1 MTLMRERFSSQVP
14 AVCRYSV
21 VVPMHNEE
29 GNVEILASRLRATM
43 DQLGEPYELIFVDD
57 GSTDGT
63 FAALA
68 QMAERSPE
76 VRVVKLKRNFGQ
88 TPALAAGFDNAAGEI
103 IIAMDG
109 DLRSDPADIPLL
121 LDKLDEGYDVANGWR
136 RQRSHEGFLR
146 TFPSRV
152 ANRWLSR
159 LSGVDIQD
167 FGTTFKAY
175 RREVVEHFRLYGEQH
190 RYLPVIAAWQG
201 AKIAEVPVSDSP
213 RKFGKSHYGF
223 GRTLRVPFDLLA
235 LKFLQHYR
243 TAPLRLFGIPGAL
256 SFLAGLAA
264 LGYAFIRPL
273 VSGGSPFAGEGA
285 AVVVAAVLLLAALQL
300 LGMGLLGELM
310 ALSYLGPQRE
320 PSYRVER
327 IVTGAD
333 ELIAQAAARA
343 KAAGSQ

>member
-1 MTLMRERFSSQVP
+1 MRERFSTQLP
-14 AVCRYSV
+14 PFCRYSV

-29 GNVEILASRLRATM
+29 GNAEILASRLRGAM
-43 DQLGEPYELIFVDD
+43 DLLAEPYELIFVDD

-68 QMAERSPE
+68 RIAERTPE

-109 DLRSDPADIPLL
+109 DLRSDPAEIPLL
-121 LDKLDEGYDVANGWR
+121 LEKIDEGFDIANGWR
-136 RQRSHEGFLR
+136 RQRNHEGLLR

-152 ANRWLSR
+152 ANRWLAR
-159 LSGVDIQD
+159 LSGVNIQD

-175 RREVVEHFRLYGEQH
+175 RREIVEHFRLYGEQH

-213 RKFGKSHYGF
+213 RRFGKSHYGF

-256 SFLAGLAA
+256 SLLAGFVTA
-264 LGYAFIRPL
+264 GYALLRPAMQGL
-273 VSGGSPFAGEGA
+273 MVFSGQASTLIL
-285 AVVVAAVLLLAALQL
+285 AAVLALAGVQMI
-300 LGMGLLGELM
+300 GMGLLGEL
-310 ALSYLGPQRE
+310 LTQSYLGPQRE
-320 PSYRVER
+320 PSYRIDR

-333 ELIAQAAARA
+333 ELLAQAAARA
-343 KAAGSQ
+343 KATGA

>member
-1 MTLMRERFSSQVP
+1 MTPMRERFSSDLPV
-14 AVCRYSV
+14 VCRYSV

-29 GNVEILASRLRATM
+29 GNVELLASRLRAAM
-43 DQLGEPYELIFVDD
+43 GQLSEPYELIFVDD
-57 GSTDGT
+57 GSDDGT
-63 FAALA
+63 FPALA
-68 QMAERSPE
+68 QMAERFRE
-76 VRVVKLKRNFGQ
+76 VRIVKLKKNFGQ

-121 LDKLDEGYDVANGWR
+121 LEKLDEGYDVVNGWR

-152 ANRWLSR
+152 ANRWLAR
-159 LSGVDIQD
+159 LSGVNIQD

-213 RKFGKSHYGF
+213 RKFGVSHYGF
-223 GRTLRVPFDLLA
+223 GRTLRVPFDLLT

-243 TAPLRLFGIPGAL
+243 TAPLRLFGIPSAV

-264 LGYAFIRPL
+264 LGYALVKPL
-273 VSGGSPFAGEGA
+273 ASGNQPFVGQGP
-285 AVVVAAVLLLAALQL
+285 VVGVAAVLLLAAVQL
-300 LGMGLLGELM
+300 FGMGLLGELL
-310 ALSYLGPQRE
+310 ALSYFGPQRA

-333 ELIAQAAARA
+333 ELLAQAATRA
-343 KAAGSQ
+343 KAVGS